1 MEEIVLEVKEG
12 GKRLD
17 LFLSE
22 QLSDV
27 SRSRLQRL
35 IREGYVLLNGRP
47 SKPAVRLKEGDLVR
61 LLLPEPEPLE
71 LEPEALPLDVLYED
85 EEILVVDKPPGML
98 VHPTSRVRRGTLVNA
113 LLYRCWHL
121 KGVEGGLRPGIVHR
135 LDKGTSGV
143 MVVAKTERAHRS
155 LMEQFRKREVEK
167 GYLALVYGE
176 VKRAEGRIDMPL
188 GFHPRQGLRISV
200 RTKRPREALTLWRVR
215 ERFRGFTLLEVMPKT
230 GRTHQIRVH
239 LSAIGHPIVG
249 DPLYGRRRRLE
260 AVREEELRGRLKGL
274 KRQALH
280 AYRLK
285 FSHPGTGQAMEFLAP
300 LAPDIAEVLEVLRA
314 LAPIVPP

>member
-1 MEEIVLEVKEG
+1 MEEIVLEVREG

-22 QLSDV
+22 ELSDL

-47 SKPAVRLKEGDLVR
+47 SKPAVKLKEGDLVR

-71 LEPEALPLDVLYED
+71 LEPEALPLKVLYED
-85 EEILVVDKPPGML
+85 EEIVVVDKPPGML

-113 LLYRCWHL
+113 LLYRCRDL
-121 KGVEGGLRPGIVHR
+121 KGIGGGLRPGIVHR

-155 LMEQFRKREVEK
+155 LMEQFRKKRVDK

-176 VKRAEGRIDMPL
+176 VTREEGQISLSL
-188 GFHPRQGLRISV
+188 GFHPREGLRISV

-239 LSAIGHPIVG
+239 LSAMGHPIVG
-249 DPLYGRRRRLE
+249 DPLYGRRRRLKT
-260 AVREEELRGRLKGL
+260 VREEELRERLKGL
-274 KRQALH
+274 RRQALH
-280 AYRLK
+280 AHRLR
-285 FSHPGTGQAMEFLAP
+285 FNHPGTGQAMEFLAP
-300 LAPDIAEVLEVLRA
+300 LAPDMAEVLEALRA
-314 LAPIVPP
+314 LAPVAPS